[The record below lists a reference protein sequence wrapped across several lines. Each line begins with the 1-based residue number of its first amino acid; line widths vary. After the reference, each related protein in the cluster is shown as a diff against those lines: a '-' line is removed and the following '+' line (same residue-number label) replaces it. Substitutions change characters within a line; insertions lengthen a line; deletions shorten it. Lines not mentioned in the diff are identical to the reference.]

1 MCQLTCHVKHSQ
13 AEQPRTTMQFRPEEF
28 KWVAQG
34 IYVSKGLHPFHA
46 AFPVVRS
53 LKHRSAA
60 NVVVL
65 SELILLSG
73 SSIERRYPRWRD
85 IEEFC
90 QICIGSVAI
99 LANATR
105 RPNAQAFPSNTESV
119 QWLMLLY
126 LRREERSFL
135 KR

>member
-13 AEQPRTTMQFRPEEF
+13 AEQPRTTMQFRPEGF

-34 IYVSKGLHPFHA
+34 IYVSEGLHPFHA

-65 SELILLSG
+65 SELMLLSG

-85 IEEFC
+85 IGG
-90 QICIGSVAI
+90 ILSDMHWIGRYPGKCNSTAKCSSIPV
-99 LANATR
+99 
-105 RPNAQAFPSNTESV
+105 
-119 QWLMLLY
+119 
-126 LRREERSFL
+126 
-135 KR
+135 